1 MYEAREQLDILKELQ
16 GYSQVEASKIEGTFE
31 YDVLASNSIEF
42 AKSEVELEQIYKA
55 SFADTSWGEYLTMIT
70 EQYGVLRKAA
80 TNAIGADHQGEQG
93 QGDTCRFPF
102 LYDGWFKVC
111 YR

>member
-42 AKSEVELEQIYKA
+42 AKSEVELEQLYNA

-80 TNAIGADHQGEQG
+80 TNAIVVLTIKG
-93 QGDTCRFPF
+93 T
-102 LYDGWFKVC
+102 
-111 YR
+111 

>member
-42 AKSEVELEQIYKA
+42 AKSDVELEQLYKA
-55 SFADTSWGEYLTMIT
+55 SFADTSWGEYLTMIA
-70 EQYGVLRKAA
+70 E
-80 TNAIGADHQGEQG
+80 HQ
-93 QGDTCRFPF
+93 
-102 LYDGWFKVC
+102 V
-111 YR
+111 YRAYPKGHHLQPRPCHLPRHSRH